1 MFARVRHL
9 VRKEFLQMLRD
20 PRMRVVLLGVPV
32 IQMTVMAF
40 ALTTDV
46 TDILCAVVDRNH
58 SVLSRQLIADF
69 TASGYFRFRAVTEN
83 EVAPLLDRG
92 EIRAALL
99 IPEDF
104 SQKLLAGHDAEIQ
117 LITDGSDSNS
127 TAIIDGY
134 AQTITESFNQAWLQQ
149 NLQQKG
155 ITTPPLMVTCASRS
169 WFNVNQESRLYFV
182 PALLGVML
190 FIFSILLPSIG
201 IVREKEIGTIEQV
214 MVTPVGR
221 MDFVLGKILPY
232 LVTSYLTMTIMLTV
246 AMLIFGVRVVGSAV
260 LLYCLTGIY
269 LFGNMGLAL
278 VISASAKTQQ
288 QALLTS
294 FLVMMPSVLL
304 SGFMFPIHNMPEP
317 VQVATW
323 LNPMRW
329 YLEILRG
336 IILRGVG
343 VKILWPQIAAQTTLT
358 TAFLTLAVSRFQK
371 TLQ

>member
-20 PRMRVVLLGVPV
+20 PRMRVLLLGMPV

-46 TDILCAVVDRNH
+46 SDILCAVVDRDH

-69 TASGYFRFRAVTEN
+69 TASGYFRLHAVTEK
-83 EVAPLLDRG
+83 EMAPLLDRG
-92 EIRAALL
+92 KIRAALL
-99 IPEDF
+99 IPENF

-117 LITDGSDSNS
+117 IVTDGSDSNS
-127 TAIIDGY
+127 TAIIGGY
-134 AQTITESFNQAWLQQ
+134 AQTIAEYFNQSWLRQS
-149 NLQQKG
+149 LAKKG
-155 ITTPPLMVTCASRS
+155 IVVPPPVVTCQTRS
-169 WFNVNQESRLYFV
+169 WFNVNQESKLYFV
-182 PALLGVML
+182 PGLIAVML

-214 MVTPVGR
+214 MVTPIGR
-221 MDFVLGKILPY
+221 MDFVLGKTLPY
-232 LVTSYLTMTIMLTV
+232 LATSYFTMTVMLAV
-246 AMLIFGVRVVGSAV
+246 AMLIFGVRIAGSGA

-269 LFGNMGLAL
+269 LFGNIGLAL

-288 QALLTS
+288 QAMLTS
-294 FLVMMPSVLL
+294 FLVTMPSVLL

-317 VQVATW
+317 VQIATW
-323 LNPMRW
+323 FNPMRW
-329 YLEILRG
+329 YLEMLRG
-336 IILRGVG
+336 IVLRGVG
-343 VKILWPQIAAQTTLT
+343 VEILWPQIAAQSTLT
-358 TAFLTLAVSRFQK
+358 TAFLTLAVLRFQK

>member
-20 PRMRVVLLGVPV
+20 PRMRVVLLGMPV
-32 IQMTVMAF
+32 VQMTIMAF

-46 TDILCAVVDRNH
+46 TDILCAVVDRDH

-69 TASGYFRFRAVTEN
+69 TASGYFRFHAASEKD
-83 EVAPLLDRG
+83 VAPLLDQG
-92 EIRAALL
+92 TIRAALV

-127 TAIIDGY
+127 TTIINGY
-134 AQTITESFNQAWLQQ
+134 AQGIAEAFNQSWLQQ
-149 NLQQKG
+149 NLVKKG
-155 ITTPPLMVTCASRS
+155 MSGLPPMVGCETRS
-169 WFNVNQESRLYFV
+169 WFNVNQESSLYFV
-182 PALLGVML
+182 PALIAVML
-190 FIFSILLPSIG
+190 FIFSVLLPSIG

-221 MDFVLGKILPY
+221 MDFVLGKTLPY
-232 LVTSYLTMTIMLTV
+232 LATSYFTMTVMLAV
-246 AMLIFGVRVVGSAV
+246 AMLIFGVRVAGSAA

-269 LFGNMGLAL
+269 LFGNLGLAL

-288 QALLTS
+288 QAMLTS
-294 FLVMMPSVLL
+294 FLFIMPSVLL

-317 VQVATW
+317 VQIATW

-336 IILRGVG
+336 IVLRGVG
-343 VKILWPQIAAQTTLT
+343 VEILWPEIVAQMALT
-358 TAFLTLAVSRFQK
+358 TIFLTLAVVRFQK

>member
-1 MFARVRHL
+1 
-9 VRKEFLQMLRD
+9 
-20 PRMRVVLLGVPV
+20 MRVVLLGMPV

-46 TDILCAVVDRNH
+46 TDIFCAVVDRDR
-58 SVLSRQLIADF
+58 SVLSRQLTADF
-69 TASGYFRFRAVTEN
+69 TASGYFRFHAAAEK

-92 EIRAALL
+92 EIRAALI

-104 SQKLLAGHDAEIQ
+104 SRKLLAGQDAQIQ
-117 LITDGSDSNS
+117 LVTDGSDSNS
-127 TAIIDGY
+127 TTIIGGY
-134 AQTITESFNQAWLQQ
+134 AQTIVESFNQNWLRQ
-149 NLQQKG
+149 NLIKKG
-155 ITTPPLMVTCASRS
+155 MTMPPPMVTCETRS
-169 WFNVNQESRLYFV
+169 WFNVNQESALYFV
-182 PALLGVML
+182 PALIAVML

-221 MDFVLGKILPY
+221 MDFVLGKTLPY
-232 LVTSYLTMTIMLTV
+232 LATSYFTMTVMLAV
-246 AMLIFGVRVVGSAV
+246 AMLIFEVRVAGSAV

-288 QALLTS
+288 QAMLTS
-294 FLVMMPSVLL
+294 FLAIMPSVLL

-317 VQVATW
+317 VQIATW
-323 LNPMRW
+323 LNLMRW

-336 IILRGVG
+336 IVLRGVG
-343 VKILWPQIAAQTTLT
+343 VEILWPQIAAQTALT
-358 TAFLTLAVSRFQK
+358 TIFLTLAVLRFHK

>member
-20 PRMRVVLLGVPV
+20 PRMRVVILGMPI
-32 IQMTVMAF
+32 IQMTIMAF

-46 TDILCAVVDRNH
+46 TDIGCAVLDLDN
-58 SVLSRQLIADF
+58 SALSRRLVADF
-69 TASGYFRFRAVTEN
+69 TASGYFRFRAVHPGELN
-83 EVAPLLDRG
+83 PLIDRG
-92 EIRAALL
+92 EARAALI

-104 SQKLLAGHDAEIQ
+104 ARKLLSGHDTEIQ

-127 TAIIDGY
+127 TAIISGY
-134 AQTITESFNQAWLQQ
+134 AQSIAESFNESWLRQ
-149 NLQQKG
+149 NLAKKG
-155 ITTPPLMVTCASRS
+155 ITTRPPLVSCISRS

-182 PALLGVML
+182 PALIAVML

-214 MVTPVGR
+214 MVTPIGR
-221 MDFVLGKILPY
+221 LDFVLGKTLPY
-232 LVTSYLTMTIMLTV
+232 LATSYFTMTVMLIV
-246 AMLIFGVRVVGSAV
+246 AMMIFDVRVAGSMT
-260 LLYCLTGIY
+260 LLYILTGLY

-278 VISASAKTQQ
+278 VISSSAKTQQ

-317 VQVATW
+317 AQIATW

-336 IILRGVG
+336 IVLRGVG
-343 VKILWPQIAAQTTLT
+343 LEILWPQIAAQSALSFF
-358 TAFLTLAVSRFQK
+358 FLTLAALRFKK
-371 TLQ
+371 TLR